1 MQVDLKWFHEMS
13 WSEWE
18 VFAEKDSTTSS
29 TPHLNCRGD
38 CDIDQYSK
46 FYQMQT
52 LSAQESLTQLEIALR
67 PSKEKLVR
75 SCITYAKHMEESAN
89 YSVGI
94 QSELSKT
101 LSNLN
106 QDSELEIRRRL
117 SGQVERT
124 ITSVVTVMGLAYL
137 WLADSLDEDSLAN
150 SQLSQSLY
158 SPVTGRSLVCVPNSS
173 CVVRTVTSRSS
184 RLSDSSWGCPLV
196 LSIKG
201 SQED

>member
-13 WSEWE
+13 WSDWE

-46 FYQMQT
+46 FHQMQT
-52 LSAQESLTQLEIALR
+52 LSAQESLTQLEVALR

-94 QSELSKT
+94 QSDLSKT

-106 QDSELEIRRRL
+106 QDSELEVR
-117 SGQVERT
+117 
-124 ITSVVTVMGLAYL
+124 GLA
-137 WLADSLDEDSLAN
+137 
-150 SQLSQSLY
+150 
-158 SPVTGRSLVCVPNSS
+158 P
-173 CVVRTVTSRSS
+173 
-184 RLSDSSWGCPLV
+184 
-196 LSIKG
+196 
-201 SQED
+201 